1 MYLRNTDSL
10 FRNDCYGDRLVSVL
24 VTCPPITSGCSVI
37 QHHCRRARHCG
48 SLADVTPLFR
58 GKIVLETVFMLPLVL
73 PPTVVGFLLLVL
85 LGRKSLLG
93 QWIEAIF
100 SAPVIFSWWAAVIAA
115 VVVAFPLIYQTMK
128 SGFSGI
134 DKDLEDA
141 GRSIGANEWQVF
153 RYISLPLAGR
163 INDCF
168 YIGIRS
174 CTGEFGATLMI
185 AGNIPGKTQTVPTA
199 IYVAVDSG
207 NQTMAWAW
215 TVSIMIISSVML
227 LLTRQPNQEKLER
240 RKADTEGIT

>member
-1 MYLRNTDSL
+1 MIGTEIDWSAFWSPVRLSL
-10 FRNDCYGDRLVSVL
+10 QVALLSSIIAALLGIAVAWQMS
-24 VTCPPITSGCSVI
+24 
-37 QHHCRRARHCG
+37 RR
-48 SLADVTPLFR
+48 SFR

-100 SAPVIFSWWAAVIAA
+100 SAPVIFSWWAAVIAS

-163 INDCF
+163 ALMTAFILGF
-168 YIGIRS
+168 ARAL
-174 CTGEFGATLMI
+174 GEFGATLMI

-215 TVSIMIISSVML
+215 TGSIIIISFVML
-227 LLTRQPNQEKLER
+227 LLTRQPNQEK
-240 RKADTEGIT
+240 A

>member
-1 MYLRNTDSL
+1 MIGTEIDWSAFWSPVRLSL
-10 FRNDCYGDRLVSVL
+10 QVALLSSIIAGVL
-24 VTCPPITSGCSVI
+24 GIAVAWQMS
-37 QHHCRRARHCG
+37 RRSFH
-48 SLADVTPLFR
+48 

-100 SAPVIFSWWAAVIAA
+100 SAPVIFSWWAAVIAS

-163 INDCF
+163 ALMTAFILGF
-168 YIGIRS
+168 ARAL
-174 CTGEFGATLMI
+174 GEFGATLMI

-215 TVSIMIISSVML
+215 TVSIMIISFVML
-227 LLTRQPNQEKLER
+227 LLTRQPNQEK
-240 RKADTEGIT
+240 A